1 MVTMFPRALLA
12 LVVALP
18 SLLIAAE
25 PPGRLRVS
33 ENGRH
38 LVQADGKPFFY
49 LGDTAWELFH
59 RLSRAD
65 AVTYLD
71 DRARKGFTV
80 IEAVALAEFGG
91 LTEPNAEGNLPLENN
106 DPAKPLDPYF
116 QHVDFVVKE
125 AAKRGMYVGL
135 LPTWGDKVNK
145 KWGQGPEIF
154 TPENARTY
162 GEWLGRRY
170 REQPII
176 WILGG
181 DRPVENETHRAIW
194 RAMAAGL
201 RTGDGGTHLITYH
214 PMGGK
219 SSTEYVHDETW
230 LDFNQLQSGHAVK
243 NKPGWKMIAADYARM
258 PVKPCMD
265 GEPAY
270 EDHPVRS
277 DKTKSEWFDEWD
289 VRKLCYWGLLAGACG
304 HTYGAHPIWGMWDGR
319 AKPVADQRRTWRDA
333 LDLPGSRQVGYV
345 RRLIESRPML
355 TRVPDQTLII
365 SANEVDADHVQAMR
379 DAAGSFAMIYTPG
392 GKPFALDLTQLA
404 APTLRAWWWDPRT
417 GIAKAA
423 GEVPREARREFTPP
437 RTGVSID
444 WVLVLDDPAQDFPEP
459 GTASL
464 GR

>member
-1 MVTMFPRALLA
+1 MLPRVLL
-12 LVVALP
+12 LVVVIF
-18 SLLIAAE
+18 SGVVSAAE

-59 RLSRAD
+59 RLNRED
-65 AVTYLD
+65 TLHYLD
-71 DRARKGFTV
+71 DRARKGFNV

-91 LTEPNAEGNLPLENN
+91 LVEPNAYANLPLVGN
-106 DPAKPLDPYF
+106 DPTKPLERYF
-116 QHVDFVVKE
+116 EHVDFVVK
-125 AAKRGMYVGL
+125 AAAERGMYVGL
-135 LPTWGDKVNK
+135 LPTWGDKVTK

-154 TPENARTY
+154 TPENARIY

-181 DRPVENETHRAIW
+181 DRPVETETHRAIW

-201 RTGDGGTHLITYH
+201 RAGDGGTHLITYH
-214 PMGGK
+214 PSGGR
-219 SSTEYVHDETW
+219 SSAEYVHQETW
-230 LDFNQLQSGHAVK
+230 LDFNQIQSGHALK
-243 NKPGWKMIAADYARM
+243 NKPGWKMIAADYART

-277 DKTKSEWFDEWD
+277 DKTKSDWFDEWD
-289 VRKLCYWGLLAGACG
+289 VRKLCYWDLFAGACG

-319 AKPVADQRRTWRDA
+319 GKATADQRHTWRDA
-333 LDLPGSRQVGYV
+333 LDLLGSKQVGYA

-355 TRVPDQTLII
+355 TRIPDQTLLA
-365 SANEVDADHVQAMR
+365 SGEGDDADHRQATR
-379 DAAGSFAMIYTPG
+379 DEAGTCAMIYTPN
-392 GKPFALDLTQLA
+392 GKPFALNLTKFA
-404 APTLRAWWWDPRT
+404 APQLLVWWWDPRT
-417 GIAKAA
+417 GLARSMGAA
-423 GEVPREARREFTPP
+423 QRGERVEFTPP

-444 WVLVLDDPAQDFPEP
+444 WVLVLDDPAQKYPEP
-459 GTASL
+459 GSVRF